1 MYTNFREVDMEAR
14 DKRKKF
20 VALAEVRT
28 AKAMQSIRLIGNLAN
43 KSNYEFTDIDVQ
55 RITKA
60 LEQEIKDL
68 KTRFQ
73 SSGTRSRPEFKL

>member
-1 MYTNFREVDMEAR
+1 MENR

-20 VALAEVRT
+20 VELAEART
-28 AKAMQSIRLIGNLAN
+28 SKAMQSIRLIGNLAN
-43 KSNYEFTDIDVQ
+43 RSNYEYSDDDIG
-55 RITKA
+55 RIARA

-73 SSGTRSRPEFKL
+73 SSGTRARPDFRLKD

>member
-1 MYTNFREVDMEAR
+1 VESR
-14 DKRKKF
+14 DKRKNG
-20 VALAEVRT
+20 VALAEART
-28 AKAMQSIRLIGNLAN
+28 AKAMQSIRIIGNLAN
-43 KSNYEFTDIDVQ
+43 KSNYEFTDLDIQ

-73 SSGTRSRPEFKL
+73 SSGTRSRPNFKL

>member
-1 MYTNFREVDMEAR
+1 MESR

-20 VALAEVRT
+20 VALAEART

-43 KSNYEFTDIDVQ
+43 KSNYEFTDLDIQ

-60 LEQEIKDL
+60 LEQEIRDL

-73 SSGTRSRPEFKL
+73 SSGTRSRPDFKL

>member
-1 MYTNFREVDMEAR
+1 MENR

-20 VALAEVRT
+20 VELAQART
-28 AKAMQSIRLIGNLAN
+28 SKAMQSIRLIGNLAN
-43 KSNYEFTDIDVQ
+43 RSNYEYSDDDIG
-55 RITKA
+55 RIARA

-73 SSGTRSRPEFKL
+73 SPGTRARPDFRLKD